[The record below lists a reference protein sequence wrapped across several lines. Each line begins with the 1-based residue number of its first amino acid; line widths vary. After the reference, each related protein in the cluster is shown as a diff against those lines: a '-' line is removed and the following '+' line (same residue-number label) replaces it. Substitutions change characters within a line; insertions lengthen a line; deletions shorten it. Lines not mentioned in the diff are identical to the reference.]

1 LLSNI
6 YTNFRYN
13 EAEVKQQLHELIKAF
28 DEVQVLIESVRLS
41 DNTL

>member
-1 LLSNI
+1 V
-6 YTNFRYN
+6 
-13 EAEVKQQLHELIKAF
+13 EVKQQLHELIKAF